1 MGGPPARC
9 LGVGLKKPYLKLTLL
24 RYVVQN
30 FDFFPSQIYSLLYS
44 GVISKC
50 VVG

>member
-1 MGGPPARC
+1 MRRKAIIFGIQRMQRKSGHVEEAA
-9 LGVGLKKPYLKLTLL
+9 LL
-24 RYVVQN
+24 QV
-30 FDFFPSQIYSLLYS
+30 FFFPSQIYNLLYS